1 MLQRIK
7 SMKGI
12 SFAEMLKNVGDLEKI
27 AEALTPQQAMAIAEE
42 ESTPKGGAKKFARR
56 AAAVGALAGAI
67 EGGLSSGSPKVKA
80 LKAAWNAIPGA
91 VVGGAAGG
99 AVGYVANKIYE
110 EAKLLEKYERA
121 NEFLR
126 KTASMSMRD
135 AISGPT
141 TFTSSTGQKTV
152 INHGKRKSVKQGN
165 IKGSKVPKSNLG
177 QQFAMGNTSNNSFFG
192 GKVATS
198 RKKGWLGKG
207 VGEFLVDAVKG
218 IVKR

>member
-42 ESTPKGGAKKFARR
+42 ESTPKGGAKKFARK
-56 AAAVGALAGAI
+56 AAAIGALAGAI

-99 AVGYVANKIYE
+99 AVGYAARKIHKPTD
-110 EAKLLEKYERA
+110 AEKYERA
-121 NEFLR
+121 NELLR

-141 TFTSSTGQKTV
+141 TFTSSSGHKTV

-165 IKGSKVPKSNLG
+165 IKGSKVPKRNLG